1 VIARR
6 VRRVLVVVFVAAI
19 AAGLAAQA
27 PRPSLPE
34 RLSDA
39 DFWALSQSSSEG
51 GGYFRGENITNLTSN
66 ELWFQYVIPDLLAR
80 TKPGNVY
87 LGVGPEQ
94 NYTYM
99 VATRPR
105 FAVIF
110 DIRRGNLDLQLMYKA
125 IFELSKD
132 RPAFLSMLFSKPVPA
147 GVSAKST
154 AAELFSAFAASQTSQ
169 TLYEQHLKAIE
180 QHLTKTHALPL
191 TADDLAGLE
200 AVYQAF
206 YSNGFYVRSSPS
218 YADLMTATDAAGVSR
233 SYLATEEGFQL
244 LKDLESRNLVVPVVG
259 DFGGPKAIR
268 AIGTYLKARGATI
281 AAFYL
286 SNVEQYLYQDGK
298 WDAFCRS
305 VATLPLDTSSTFI
318 RSSSGGGGYGRGGG
332 FVSSLGAMAAETRG
346 CTAGGIRLVR

>member
-1 VIARR
+1 MIDGL
-6 VRRVLVVVFVAAI
+6 VRRVLVLVFVAAI

-34 RLSDA
+34 RLSDQ
-39 DFWALSQSSSEG
+39 DFWSLSQTSSES

-66 ELWFQYVIPDLLAR
+66 ELWFQYVIPDLVAR

-110 DIRRGNLDLQLMYKA
+110 DIRRGNLDLQLIYKA

-132 RPAFLSMLFSKPVPA
+132 RAAFLSMLFSKPAPA
-147 GVSAKST
+147 GASAKST
-154 AAELFSAFAASQTSQ
+154 AAELFSAFGASQTSQ
-169 TLYEQHLKAIE
+169 ALYEQNVKAIE

-191 TADDLAGLE
+191 AADDLAGLE

-206 YSNGFYVRSSPS
+206 YSSGFYVRSNPT
-218 YADLMTATDAAGVSR
+218 YADLMTATDAGGVSR
-233 SYLATEEGFQL
+233 SYLATEEGFQF

-268 AIGTYLKARGATI
+268 AIATYLRARGGTVG
-281 AAFYL
+281 AFYL

-305 VATLPLDTSSTFI
+305 VATLPLDSTSTFI

-332 FVSSLGAMAAETRG
+332 FVSSLGAIAAETRG
-346 CTAGGIRLVR
+346 CAAPAR